1 MKKNAVK
8 NLTLGAII
16 AALYT
21 ALTLMVAPL
30 SFGPVQLRLSEAL
43 TVLPAICPPAT
54 VGLTLGC
61 LISNLLGFALGANPL
76 GVIDALVG
84 TAATF
89 LAAITTAYIG
99 KKFKG
104 RALYAL
110 APLPPVVFNAVFVG
124 LELCIVV
131 LGDTSLPTLIATCAY
146 VGIGE
151 AIACYL
157 GGGALLKGSYK
168 YFNDMFKD

>member
-1 MKKNAVK
+1 MNKIAIKK
-8 NLTLGAII
+8 LTFGAII

-21 ALTLMVAPL
+21 ALTLVVAPL
-30 SFGPVQLRLSEAL
+30 SFGPIQLRISEAL

-61 LISNLLGFALGANPL
+61 CISNILGFVLGANPL
-76 GVIDALVG
+76 GLIDALVG

-99 KKFKG
+99 KRFKG
-104 RALYAL
+104 KALYAL
-110 APLPPVVFNAVFVG
+110 APLPPVIFNAVFVG
-124 LELCIVV
+124 LELCFLVI
-131 LGDTSLPTLIATCAY
+131 GDTSLPTIVATCAY

-157 GGGALLKGSYK
+157 GGIALLKGSYK
-168 YFNDMFKD
+168 YFNDMFNE